1 MCLPPGKDGNTI
13 GAAHSLTISRPMDQS
28 KIKRHLNALAKIDPD
43 VSRGLQLVRYPP
55 PRIREQGFETFL
67 STIVSQQISTEAA
80 AAIMQRVRALLPVM
94 NAEQALALPEG
105 ALRAAGLS
113 ARKVEYVEGLA
124 QAMVNRQFDPAVFD
138 QMEDQAVIEAITS
151 LRGFGAWSAEI
162 YLMFSLQRSDIFP
175 AGDLALRIALQRP
188 TGFEQ
193 ALNEKQAREVVEAWA
208 PYRSA
213 GSLFLWHY
221 YRGAPT

>member
-1 MCLPPGKDGNTI
+1 L
-13 GAAHSLTISRPMDQS
+13 DQA
-28 KIKRHLNALAKIDPD
+28 KIKRHLNALARLDPD
-43 VSRGLQLVRYPP
+43 LQRGLEIVSYPA
-55 PRIREQGFETFL
+55 PRIRVQGFETFL

-80 AAIMQRVRALLPVM
+80 AAIMRRVQALLPTMEAQDV
-94 NAEQALALPEG
+94 LRLPAG

-113 ARKVEYVEGLA
+113 ARKVEYVEALA
-124 QAMVNRQFDPAVFD
+124 RAIDDNRFEISRLAEMND
-138 QMEDQAVIEAITS
+138 QEVVEAITS
-151 LRGFGAWSAEI
+151 LKGFGVWSAEI

-175 AGDLALRIALQRP
+175 AGDLAIRIALQKLKKIDNK
-188 TGFEQ
+188 
-193 ALNEKQAREVVEAWA
+193 LNEKQAREVVESWS

>member
-1 MCLPPGKDGNTI
+1 
-13 GAAHSLTISRPMDQS
+13 MDQS
-28 KIKRHLNALAKIDPD
+28 KIKRHLNALANIDAD
-43 VSRGLQLVRYPP
+43 VRRGLQLVLYPP
-55 PRIREQGFETFL
+55 PRIRAQGFEAFL

-80 AAIMQRVRALLPVM
+80 AAIMRRLRALLPGM
-94 NAEQALALPEG
+94 DAAEVLELPTG
-105 ALRAAGLS
+105 ALRDAGLS

-124 QAMVNRQFDPAVFD
+124 KAMTSGQFDPAGLSEMD
-138 QMEDQAVIEAITS
+138 DRAAIEAITS

-162 YLMFSLQRSDIFP
+162 YLMFSLQRSDVFP
-175 AGDLALRIALQRP
+175 AGDLALRIALQKLK
-188 TGFEQ
+188 GIEQ
-193 ALNEKQAREVVEAWA
+193 ALDEKQARAVVESWA

>member
-1 MCLPPGKDGNTI
+1 VDL
-13 GAAHSLTISRPMDQS
+13 A
-28 KIKRHLNALAKIDPD
+28 KIKRHLNALAKLDPD
-43 VSRGLQLVRYPP
+43 LQRGLKIVRYPV
-55 PRIREQGFETFL
+55 PRIRVQGFETFL

-80 AAIMQRVRALLPVM
+80 ASIMRRVQALLPSMEAQDV
-94 NAEQALALPEG
+94 LRLPAG

-113 ARKVEYVEGLA
+113 GRKVEYVEDLA
-124 QAMVNRQFDPAVFD
+124 RAIDENRFEIWRLAE
-138 QMEDQAVIEAITS
+138 MEDQAVIEAITA
-151 LRGFGAWSAEI
+151 LRGFGVWSAEI

-175 AGDLALRIALQRP
+175 AGDLAIRVGLQKLKQID
-188 TGFEQ
+188 GK
-193 ALNEKQAREVVEAWA
+193 LGEKQAREMVESWA

>member
-1 MCLPPGKDGNTI
+1 V
-13 GAAHSLTISRPMDQS
+13 DQA
-28 KIKRHLNALAKIDPD
+28 KIRRHLDKLAQMD
-43 VSRGLQLVRYPP
+43 VDLRRGLEQVRYPK
-55 PRIREQGFETFL
+55 PRIRAPGFETLL

-80 AAIMQRVRALLPVM
+80 AAVMRRVRELLPRM
-94 NAEQALALPEG
+94 EAGELLKLPPG

-113 ARKVEYVEGLA
+113 LRKVEYVEGLA
-124 QAMVNRQFDPAVFD
+124 QAMAQGRFDPSRLAAMD
-138 QMEDQAVIEAITS
+138 DQAAIDAITE

-175 AGDLALRIALQRP
+175 AGDLALRIALQKLKGIESP
-188 TGFEQ
+188 
-193 ALNEKQAREVVEAWA
+193 LDDKQARALVEPWS

-221 YRGAPT
+221 YRGAPA

>member
-1 MCLPPGKDGNTI
+1 
-13 GAAHSLTISRPMDQS
+13 MDES
-28 KIKRHLNALAKIDPD
+28 KIKRHLDHLAKSDPELK
-43 VSRGLQLVRYPP
+43 RGLKLVRYPA
-55 PRIREQGFETFL
+55 PRIRKQGFETLL
-67 STIVSQQISTEAA
+67 STIVAQQISTEAA
-80 AAIMQRVRALLPVM
+80 AAIMRRVHVLLPAMEAQEV
-94 NAEQALALPEG
+94 LRLPEG

-124 QAMVNRQFDPAVFD
+124 QAIVDNRFDVTQLPEMD
-138 QMEDQAVIEAITS
+138 DQAAITAITS
-151 LRGFGAWSAEI
+151 LRGFGTWSAEI

-175 AGDLALRIALQRP
+175 AGDLALRIALQKLKGIEDP
-188 TGFEQ
+188 
-193 ALNEKQAREVVEAWA
+193 LSDKQARELVEPWA

>member
-1 MCLPPGKDGNTI
+1 LPW
-13 GAAHSLTISRPMDQS
+13 
-28 KIKRHLNALAKIDPD
+28 
-43 VSRGLQLVRYPP
+43 
-55 PRIREQGFETFL
+55 
-67 STIVSQQISTEAA
+67 TEAGEIPQTPHSRA
-80 AAIMQRVRALLPVM
+80 GFRNPVICDCFTADIDRSGGGEAIMARVRELLPDMEPESV
-94 NAEQALALPEG
+94 LRLPAG

-113 ARKVEYVEGLA
+113 MRKVEYAEGLA
-124 QAMVNRQFDPAVFD
+124 QAMMEMRFDPTGLAAMD
-138 QMEDQAVIEAITS
+138 DQAVIDAITA

-175 AGDLALRIALQRP
+175 AGDLALRIALQKLKGIAEP
-188 TGFEQ
+188 
-193 ALNEKQAREVVEAWA
+193 LNEKQARAIVADWS

>member
-1 MCLPPGKDGNTI
+1 MNQ
-13 GAAHSLTISRPMDQS
+13 A
-28 KIKRHLNALAKIDPD
+28 KIKRHLNALAKLDPD
-43 VSRGLQLVRYPP
+43 LQRGLALVSYPA
-55 PRIREQGFETFL
+55 PRIRVQGFETFL

-80 AAIMQRVRALLPVM
+80 AAVMRRVRALLPAMEAQDV
-94 NAEQALALPEG
+94 LDLPAG

-113 ARKVEYVEGLA
+113 ARKVEYAEGLSRA
-124 QAMVNRQFDPAVFD
+124 IIDKNFDISSLAGMDDQTAV
-138 QMEDQAVIEAITS
+138 EAITS
-151 LRGFGAWSAEI
+151 LRGFGVWSAEI

-175 AGDLALRIALQRP
+175 AGDLAIRIALQKLKGMECR
-188 TGFEQ
+188 
-193 ALNEKQAREVVEAWA
+193 LDEKQAREVVESWA